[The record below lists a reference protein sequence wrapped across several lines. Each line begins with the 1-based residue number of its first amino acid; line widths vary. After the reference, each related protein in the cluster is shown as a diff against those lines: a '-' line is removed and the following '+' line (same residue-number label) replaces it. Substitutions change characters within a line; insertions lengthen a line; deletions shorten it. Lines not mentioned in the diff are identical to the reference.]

1 MRKLHIINV
10 IASATKQSLLM
21 KRLLRLRFAM
31 MLLVICSLATAQQ
44 RSVSGYVKDAKNGE
58 VLIGVSVYE
67 KGTTNGVSTN
77 AYGFYSLL
85 LPTGK
90 HTIMVSYLGYAT
102 QSMEIDLSDKG
113 ITQNFELKDEA
124 NSLNEVVIS
133 SEREDHNVK
142 AVEMSVAK
150 LDIKQINRI
159 PALLGEV
166 DIIRAIQLLPGVTT
180 MGEGSSGVNV
190 RGGNIDQNLILL
202 DEAPVYNASHLF
214 GFFSI
219 FNPDAVKDVK
229 LIKGG
234 IPSQYGG
241 RLSAILDIRMKEG
254 NSKNLQITGGIGTI
268 FSRFSIEGPL
278 IKNKMSFIIAARR
291 SYIDVL
297 AKPILKWKEPQ
308 LGNLVFYF
316 YDLTAKLNYRVNEKN
331 NLFLS
336 GYMGQDKFGAGFSFK
351 YGNATTSLRWNH
363 LFNDKLFLN
372 TTAYYSNYNYG
383 LGFTNGGTNQSFN
396 WTSNIINYSIKPD
409 FTYYLNNKN
418 TMHFGGQSIMLQFEP
433 GQATVTASDGTSTN
447 ISVPNK
453 YGLESALYIDD
464 EFKLNS
470 RMSIQAGIRYS
481 LFDYMGPG
489 NRYNY
494 YDTIPNNGKR
504 LKDTIAYGNGK
515 SIAHYGNWEPRF
527 SYKVDITDNSSI
539 KASYNRTAQYLML
552 VSNTAASTPLDIWT
566 PVTNNI
572 KPQLADQV
580 ALGYFKNLHENM
592 FESSVEVY
600 YKNLQNQLDYI
611 DNANLLL
618 NKYYEGQLLQG
629 KGKAYGAEFYFKK
642 TKGKLNGWVSYTY
655 SRTLRQINGLS
666 NNEWYSSKYDRPHN
680 LAVVLNYDFNKR
692 WNVSCNFV
700 YISGTP
706 NTFPDS
712 KIEIQG
718 YTVNYNTS
726 NMRNNFRNPSYNR
739 LDFSATYNFKKN
751 EKRRWQSSI
760 VFSVYNAYDRKNA
773 FAVYFQATP
782 NQASQTQA
790 IKYSVVGTVIP
801 AITYN
806 FKF

>member
-1 MRKLHIINV
+1 
-10 IASATKQSLLM
+10 M
-21 KRLLRLRFAM
+21 KK
-31 MLLVICSLATAQQ
+31 LVIILIIILSPLFWRGAGGEAFAQQ
-44 RSVSGYVKDAKNGE
+44 RSVSGYVKDVKNGE
-58 VLIGVSVYE
+58 MLIGVSVYE

-77 AYGFYSLL
+77 AYGFYSLV
-85 LPTGK
+85 LPAGK
-90 HTIMVSYLGYAT
+90 HTVMVSYLGYAT
-102 QSMEIDLSDKG
+102 QSMEVDISDKG
-113 ITQNFELKDEA
+113 ITKNFELADEA
-124 NSLNEVVIS
+124 NSLNEVVVS

-150 LDIKQINRI
+150 LDIKQISRI

-241 RLSAILDIRMKEG
+241 RLSSILDIRMKEG

-268 FSRFSIEGPL
+268 FSRLSIEGPL
-278 IKNKMSFIIAARR
+278 IKNKMSFIVAARR
-291 SYIDVL
+291 SYIDIL
-297 AKPILKWKEPQ
+297 AKPILKKKEPQ
-308 LGNLVFYF
+308 LGDLVFYF

-336 GYMGQDKFGAGFSFK
+336 GYLGQDKFGAGFTFK

-372 TTAYYSNYNYG
+372 TTAFYSNYNYG
-383 LGFTNGGTNQSFN
+383 LGFTNAGTNQSFN
-396 WTSNIINYSIKPD
+396 WTSNIINYSVKPD

-418 TMHFGGQSIMLQFEP
+418 TVHFGGQALFLQFEP

-481 LFDYMGPG
+481 MFDYMGQG
-489 NRYNY
+489 NRYDY
-494 YDTIPNNGKR
+494 YDTVPNNAQR
-504 LKDTIAYGNGK
+504 LKDTVAYGMGK
-515 SIAHYGNWEPRF
+515 VIAHYGNWEPRF
-527 SYKVDITDNSSI
+527 SYKAELTDNSSI

-580 ALGYFKNLHENM
+580 AVGYFKNLHENM

-642 TKGKLNGWVSYTY
+642 TKGKLNGWISYTY

-666 NNEWYSSKYDRPHN
+666 NNEWYPSKYDRPNN

-726 NMRNNFRNPSYNR
+726 NMRNNFRNPAYNR
-739 LDFSATYNFKKN
+739 LEFRQRIISKRMKN
-751 EKRRWQSSI
+751 
-760 VFSVYNAYDRKNA
+760 D
-773 FAVYFQATP
+773 
-782 NQASQTQA
+782 
-790 IKYSVVGTVIP
+790 VGK
-801 AITYN
+801 AA
-806 FKF
+806 

>member
-1 MRKLHIINV
+1 MKKFIILIIKLSPLFWRGV
-10 IASATKQSLLM
+10 GGEV
-21 KRLLRLRFAM
+21 F
-31 MLLVICSLATAQQ
+31 AQQ

-58 VLIGVSVYE
+58 MLIGVSVYE

-77 AYGFYSLL
+77 VYGFYSLM
-85 LPTGK
+85 LPASK
-90 HTIMVSYLGYAT
+90 HTIMVSYMGYAT
-102 QSMEIDLSDKG
+102 QSMEVDLTDK
-113 ITQNFELKDEA
+113 NFKHNVDLAEA
-124 NSLNEVVIS
+124 DNTLNEVVIS

-142 AVEMSVAK
+142 SVEMSVAK
-150 LDIKQINRI
+150 LDIKQIKRI

-166 DIIRAIQLLPGVTT
+166 DIIRALQLLPGVTT
-180 MGEGSSGVNV
+180 MGEGASGINV

-241 RLSAILDIRMKEG
+241 RLSSILDIRMKEG
-254 NSKNLQITGGIGTI
+254 NSKKLQINGGIGTI
-268 FSRFSIEGPL
+268 FSRLSIEGPI
-278 IKNKMSFIIAARR
+278 IKDKMSFIVAARR
-291 SYIDVL
+291 SYIDIL
-297 AKPILKWKEPQ
+297 AKPILEKKLPN
-308 LGNLVFYF
+308 LGNLTFNF
-316 YDLTAKLNYRVNEKN
+316 YDLTAKVNYRVNEKN

-336 GYMGQDKFGAGFSFK
+336 GYLGQDNFGAGFSFK

-372 TTAYYSNYNYG
+372 TTAFYSNYNYG
-383 LGFTNGGTNQSFN
+383 LGFTNEGNNQSFK
-396 WTSNIINYSIKPD
+396 WTSNIVNYSIKPD

-418 TMHFGGQSIMLQFEP
+418 TVHFGGQSIFLQFEP
-433 GQATVTASDGTSTN
+433 GKSVVTSASGSDN
-447 ISVPNK
+447 INMPNK
-453 YGLESALYIDD
+453 YALENALYIDD

-481 LFDYMGPG
+481 LFDYMGQG
-489 NRYNY
+489 NRYDY
-494 YDTIPNNGKR
+494 YDTTANNGKR
-504 LKDTIAYGNGK
+504 LKDTVYYAMFK
-515 SIAHYGNWEPRF
+515 SIAHYGNWEPRL
-527 SYKVDITDNSSI
+527 SYKAEINDNSSI
-539 KASYNRTAQYLML
+539 KVSYNRMAQYLML
-552 VSNTAASTPLDIWT
+552 VSNTAASTPLDIYT

-580 ALGYFKNLHENM
+580 ALGYFKNLHDNM
-592 FESSVEVY
+592 FETSIEVY

-618 NKYYEGQLLQG
+618 NKTYEGQLLQG
-629 KGKAYGAEFYFKK
+629 KGKAYGAEFYVKK
-642 TKGKLNGWVSYTY
+642 TKGKLNGWISYTY
-655 SRTLRQINGLS
+655 SRTLRQIDGLS
-666 NNEWYSSKYDRPHN
+666 NNQWFASRWDRPHN
-680 LAVVLNYDFNKR
+680 LAVVLNYDINKR

-726 NMRNNFRNPSYNR
+726 NMRNNYRNPSYNR
-739 LDFSATYNFKKN
+739 LDFSAGYNFVKKN
-751 EKRRWQSSI
+751 EKHRWQSSL
-760 VFSVYNAYDRKNA
+760 VFSVYNAYARQNA
-773 FAVYFQATP
+773 YAVYFQAVP
-782 NQASQTQA
+782 NNPSQTQA
-790 IKYSVVGTVIP
+790 VKYSVVGTIIP

>member
-1 MRKLHIINV
+1 MKRI
-10 IASATKQSLLM
+10 SLL
-21 KRLLRLRFAM
+21 LCFIVLFITQGL
-31 MLLVICSLATAQQ
+31 AQQ
-44 RSVSGYVKDAKNGE
+44 RSVSGYIKDAKNGE
-58 VLIGVSVYE
+58 MLIGVSVYE

-85 LPTGK
+85 LPAGT
-90 HTIMVSYLGYAT
+90 HTIMVSYLGYTT
-102 QSMEIDLSDKG
+102 QTIDVDLSAKNS
-113 ITQNFELKDEA
+113 TKNFELGEES
-124 NSLNEVVIS
+124 NNLNEVVVS
-133 SEREDHNVK
+133 SEREDQNVK
-142 AVEMSVAK
+142 STEMSVAK
-150 LDIKQINRI
+150 LDIKQISRI

-241 RLSAILDIRMKEG
+241 RLSSILDIRMKEG
-254 NSKNLQITGGIGTI
+254 NSKKFQINGGIGTI
-268 FSRFSIEGPL
+268 FSRLSIEGPL
-278 IKNKMSFIIAARR
+278 IKDKMSFIVAARR
-291 SYIDVL
+291 SYIDIL
-297 AKPILKWKEPQ
+297 AKPFLKHFQPT
-308 LGNLVFYF
+308 LGDLKFYF
-316 YDLTAKLNYRVNEKN
+316 YDLTAKINYRVNEKN

-336 GYMGQDKFGAGFSFK
+336 GYFGQDVFGAGFSFK

-363 LFNDKLFLN
+363 LFNEKLFLN
-372 TTAYYSNYNYG
+372 TTAFYSNYNYG
-383 LGFTNGGTNQSFN
+383 LGFSNAGSNQSFN
-396 WTSNIINYSIKPD
+396 WTSNIVNYSVKPD

-418 TMHFGGQSIMLQFEP
+418 TMHFGGQSIFLQFEP
-433 GQATVTASDGTSTN
+433 GQAIVTASDGSTNN

-453 YGLESALYIDD
+453 YALENALYIDD
-464 EFKLNS
+464 EYKINP
-470 RMSIQAGIRYS
+470 RMSVQGGIRYS
-481 LFDYMGPG
+481 LFDYMGEG
-489 NRYNY
+489 YAYHY
-494 YDTIPNNGKR
+494 YDTIPNNTR
-504 LKDTIAYGNGK
+504 RFKDSTHYK
-515 SIAHYGNWEPRF
+515 MFQSIVHYGNWEPRF
-527 SYKVDITDNSSI
+527 SFKLDLTDNSSL
-539 KASYNRTAQYLML
+539 KASYNRTAQYLQL

-566 PVTNNI
+566 PSTNNI

-580 ALGYFKNLHENM
+580 AVGYFKNLKENM

-600 YKNLQNQLDYI
+600 YKNMQNQLDYI

-618 NKYYEGQLLQG
+618 NKLYEGQLLQG

-642 TKGKLNGWVSYTY
+642 TKGKFTGWVSYTY
-655 SRTLRQINGLS
+655 SRTLRQVDGLS
-666 NNEWYSSKYDRPHN
+666 NDKWYPSKYDRPNN
-680 LAVVLNYDFNKR
+680 LAIVLNYDFNKY

-712 KIEIQG
+712 RIQIQG
-718 YTVNYNTS
+718 YIVGYNTS
-726 NMRNNFRNPSYNR
+726 NMRNNYRNPAYNR
-739 LDFSATYNFKKN
+739 MDFSATYNFKKN
-751 EKRRWQSSI
+751 DHRRWHSSL
-760 VFSVYNAYDRKNA
+760 VFSVYNAYARQNA
-773 FAVYFQATP
+773 FAVYFQSNP
-782 NQASQTQA
+782 NMPVQTQA
-790 IKYSVVGTVIP
+790 IRYSVVGTFIP

>member
-1 MRKLHIINV
+1 
-10 IASATKQSLLM
+10 M
-21 KRLLRLRFAM
+21 KRFF
-31 MLLVICSLATAQQ
+31 LVSSLIFFLFSGVLAQQ
-44 RSVSGYVKDAKNGE
+44 RSVSGYIKDAKNGE
-58 VLIGVSVYE
+58 MLIGVSVYE

-85 LPTGK
+85 LPADK
-90 HTIMVSYLGYAT
+90 HTIMVSYLGYTT
-102 QSMEIDLSDKG
+102 QSIEVDLSVKNA
-113 ITQNFELKDEA
+113 TKNFELSEES
-124 NSLNEVVIS
+124 NNLNEVVVS
-133 SEREDHNVK
+133 SEREDQNVK
-142 AVEMSVAK
+142 STEMSVAK
-150 LDIKQINRI
+150 LDIKQISRI

-229 LIKGG
+229 LIKAG

-254 NSKNLQITGGIGTI
+254 NSKKLQINGGIGTI
-268 FSRFSIEGPL
+268 FSRLSVEGPI
-278 IKNKMSFIIAARR
+278 IKDKMSFIIAARR
-291 SYIDVL
+291 SYIDIL
-297 AKPILKWKEPQ
+297 AKPFLKHFQPT
-308 LGNLVFYF
+308 LGDLKFYF
-316 YDLTAKLNYRVNEKN
+316 YDLTAKINYRVNEKN

-336 GYMGQDKFGAGFSFK
+336 GYFGQDVFGAGFSFK

-372 TTAYYSNYNYG
+372 TTAFYSNYNYG
-383 LGFTNGGTNQSFN
+383 LGFSSVGSNQSFN
-396 WTSNIINYSIKPD
+396 WTSNIVNYSVKPD

-418 TMHFGGQSIMLQFEP
+418 TVHFGGQSIMLQFEP
-433 GQATVTASDGTSTN
+433 GQAIVTSANGSNN

-453 YGLESALYIDD
+453 YALENALYIDD
-464 EFKLNS
+464 EYKVTN
-470 RMSIQAGIRYS
+470 RMSIQGGIRYS
-481 LFDYMGPG
+481 LFDYMGQG
-489 NRYNY
+489 NSYTF
-494 YDTIPNNGKR
+494 YDTVPNNAKR
-504 LKDTIAYGNGK
+504 LKDSTHYK
-515 SIAHYGNWEPRF
+515 MFQSIALYGNWEPRF
-527 SYKVDITDNSSI
+527 SFKLDLTDNSSL
-539 KASYNRTAQYLML
+539 KASYNRTAQYLQL

-566 PVTNNI
+566 PSTNNI
-572 KPQLADQV
+572 KPQLCDQV
-580 ALGYFKNLHENM
+580 AVGYFKNLKENM

-600 YKNLQNQLDYI
+600 YKNMQNQLDYI

-618 NKYYEGQLLQG
+618 NKLYEGQLLQG
-629 KGKAYGAEFYFKK
+629 RGRAYGAEFYFKK
-642 TKGKLNGWVSYTY
+642 TKGKFNGWISYTY
-655 SRTLRQINGLS
+655 SRTFRQVDGLS
-666 NNEWYSSKYDRPHN
+666 NNTWYPSKYDRPNN

-712 KIEIQG
+712 RIVIQG
-718 YTVNYNTS
+718 YYVGYNTS
-726 NMRNNFRNPSYNR
+726 NLRNNFRNPSYNR
-739 LDFSATYNFKKN
+739 VDVSATYNFKKN
-751 EKRRWQSSI
+751 ENRRWQSSL
-760 VFSVYNAYDRKNA
+760 VFSVYNAYARQNA
-773 FAVYFQATP
+773 FAVYFQSDP
-782 NQASQTQA
+782 NIPSQTQA
-790 IKYSVVGTVIP
+790 IKYSVVGTIIP

>member
-1 MRKLHIINV
+1 
-10 IASATKQSLLM
+10 M
-21 KRLLRLRFAM
+21 KK
-31 MLLVICSLATAQQ
+31 LVIILSIIISPLFWRGVGGEVFAQQ
-44 RSVSGYVKDAKNGE
+44 RSVNGYVKDAKNGE
-58 VLIGVSVYE
+58 MLIGVSVYE

-77 AYGFYSLL
+77 AYGFYSLM
-85 LPTGK
+85 LPAGK
-90 HTIMVSYLGYAT
+90 HTIVVSYMGYAT
-102 QSMEIDLSDKG
+102 QSMEVDLTSKNY
-113 ITQNFELKDEA
+113 THSVELAEA
-124 NSLNEVVIS
+124 DNTLNEVVVS

-142 AVEMSVAK
+142 SVEMSVAK
-150 LDIKQINRI
+150 LDIKQIARI

-214 GFFSI
+214 GFFSV

-241 RLSAILDIRMKEG
+241 RLSSILDIRMKEG
-254 NSKNLQITGGIGTI
+254 NSKKLQINGGVGTI
-268 FSRFSIEGPL
+268 FSRLSIEGPI
-278 IKNKMSFIIAARR
+278 IKDKMSFIVAARR
-291 SYIDVL
+291 SYIDALLKL
-297 AKPILKWKEPQ
+297 AQDGSGGRIKGLNSLPK
-308 LGNLVFYF
+308 NLVFYF
-316 YDLTAKLNYRVNEKN
+316 YDLTAKVNYRINDKN

-336 GYMGQDKFGAGFSFK
+336 GYIGQDKFGAGFSFK

-383 LGFTNGGTNQSFN
+383 LGFTNAGNNQSFD
-396 WTSNIINYSIKPD
+396 WTSNIVNYSIKPD

-418 TMHFGGQSIMLQFEP
+418 TVHFGGQSIMLQFEP
-433 GQATVTASDGTSTN
+433 GKSVVSSPVGSNN
-447 ISVPNK
+447 IIMPKK
-453 YGLESALYIDD
+453 YALENALYIDD

-481 LFDYMGPG
+481 LFDYMGQG
-489 NRYNY
+489 NRYDY

-504 LKDTIAYGNGK
+504 LKDTVVYKMFK
-515 SIAHYGNWEPRF
+515 SIAHYGNWEPRL
-527 SYKVDITDNSSI
+527 SYKADITDNSSI
-539 KASYNRTAQYLML
+539 KVSYNRTAQYLML

-580 ALGYFKNLHENM
+580 ALGYFRNLHENM
-592 FESSVEVY
+592 FETSVEVY
-600 YKNLQNQLDYI
+600 YKKLQNQLDYI
-611 DNANLLL
+611 DNASLLL
-618 NKYYEGQLLQG
+618 NKQYEGQLLQG
-629 KGKAYGAEFYFKK
+629 RGKAYGAEFYFKK
-642 TKGKLNGWVSYTY
+642 TKGKLNGWISYTY
-655 SRTLRQINGLS
+655 SRTLRQVNGLS
-666 NNEWYSSKYDRPHN
+666 NNGWYPSKYDRPHN

-726 NMRNNFRNPSYNR
+726 NMRNNYRNPSYNR
-739 LDFSATYNFKKN
+739 LDFSAGYNFVKKN
-751 EKRRWQSSI
+751 EKHRWQSSI

-782 NQASQTQA
+782 NAPSQTQA
-790 IKYSVVGTVIP
+790 VKYTIVGTVIP
-801 AITYN
+801 AVTYN